1 MAETCN
7 QSVTVVLLEFMEATA
22 IEDARENS
30 VHVEWLFVIN
40 WDDSSKICSGVE
52 RLLWLNHVLSVTVE
66 RVRNTQ
72 VLDDRASKL
81 DGVCLIVS

>member
-7 QSVTVVLLEFMEATA
+7 QSVSVVLLELMEATA

-30 VHVEWLFVIN
+30 VHVEWFFVIN
-40 WDDSSKICSGVE
+40 WNDSSKICSGVE
-52 RLLWLNHVLSVTVE
+52 RLLWLNHVLSVAIE
-66 RVRNTQ
+66 RVRNAQ
-72 VLDDRASKL
+72 VLDDRTSKL